1 MDIALPLASHA
12 GIFSACSSILKRAM
26 CTVCSCSRISRQW
39 KFRDLARVRVIPV
52 LLLARDGM
60 VKTERFTR
68 PKYLGDPINAVKIF
82 NEKMVDELILLD
94 IEATERGQV
103 NFDRLGEIVSEA
115 FMPIAYGGGIQSIE
129 QCAELFKRGV
139 EKVVVNTA
147 AYERPQ
153 LVTQASR
160 RFGSQAVVVS
170 IDSRQNVWKRR
181 KAYVRGGAKETKLGP
196 VDLAKQVEE
205 LGAGEIFLTSI
216 EREGTFSGYDI
227 ELLRSVCE
235 AVSIPVIAHGGA
247 GSVQD
252 FERAVVE
259 GGSSAVAAGSMFVF
273 AAKGEGMLI
282 NYPSE
287 PELRENL
294 WSHLT
299 SS

>member
-1 MDIALPLASHA
+1 
-12 GIFSACSSILKRAM
+12 
-26 CTVCSCSRISRQW
+26 
-39 KFRDLARVRVIPV
+39 

-68 PKYLGDPINAVKIF
+68 SKYLGDPINAVKIF

-103 NFDRLGEIVSEA
+103 DFDRLGEIVSEA

-153 LVTQASR
+153 LVTEASQ

-181 KAYVRGGAKETKLGP
+181 KAYIRGGAKETKLGP

-273 AAKGEGMLI
+273 AAKGQGMLI

-287 PELRENL
+287 SELRENL